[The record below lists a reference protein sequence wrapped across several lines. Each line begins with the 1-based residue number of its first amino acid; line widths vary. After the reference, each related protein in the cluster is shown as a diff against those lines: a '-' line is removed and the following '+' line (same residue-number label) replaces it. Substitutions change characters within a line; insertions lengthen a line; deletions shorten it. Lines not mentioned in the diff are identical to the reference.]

1 MRTRSLFATLLAASI
16 AVSTAA
22 VGDKAWSD
30 DDERDRGRGYQN
42 VIVLVPDGTAQTVAT
57 LARWWNDEPL
67 NVDGDF
73 AGAVRTYMSNSVITG
88 SAAAATAFA
97 TGYKTTVRFIGVGPR
112 PDDVLSTE
120 ETPPEWIQYRP
131 LATVLEAAKDKG
143 KATGLISTSRITH
156 ATPASYAAHIHDRGM
171 DNEIME
177 HLVYQDVDLVF
188 GGGKRH
194 LLPEDE
200 GGRRTDGENLIDELL
215 SRGYEFVETKDE
227 MDDADGP
234 KVWGMFASSH
244 MEADVD
250 RDEFAPEQ
258 PSLAEMTRKAL
269 ELLSEDEDGLF
280 LMIEGSQVDWAG
292 HANDPYYMMTDF
304 LAFDEAY
311 GVAVEFAE
319 ENGDTLVIAFPDHNT
334 GGMTIGHYETRV
346 PYTATTVADL
356 LGPLVTMDTT
366 STGITSTGLER
377 MIDADVRDGLALPQ
391 AIAENLDEWWGI
403 PGLNQPLCSDE
414 QETDDLVDEILALEP
429 EVGLAYAI
437 AEVISRNCTV
447 FGWTTNGHTGEDV
460 PLWVHDADEAYG
472 VIENTELA
480 EIVAEAMKANLDRLN
495 QKLYVD
501 AKEAFPEAGLD
512 MSDPTN
518 PVLVIGRA
526 RLPVSK
532 DLVEIDGR
540 THRLEG
546 IVVHAPLAPTANP
559 LPETSTTGKVY
570 IPEEAVR
577 IINRGSRG
585 RRN

>member
-1 MRTRSLFATLLAASI
+1 
-16 AVSTAA
+16 
-22 VGDKAWSD
+22 
-30 DDERDRGRGYQN
+30 
-42 VIVLVPDGTAQTVAT
+42 
-57 LARWWNDEPL
+57 
-67 NVDGDF
+67 
-73 AGAVRTYMSNSVITG
+73 
-88 SAAAATAFA
+88 
-97 TGYKTTVRFIGVGPR
+97 
-112 PDDVLSTE
+112 
-120 ETPPEWIQYRP
+120 
-131 LATVLEAAKDKG
+131 
-143 KATGLISTSRITH
+143 
-156 ATPASYAAHIHDRGM
+156 
-171 DNEIME
+171 
-177 HLVYQDVDLVF
+177 
-188 GGGKRH
+188 
-194 LLPEDE
+194 
-200 GGRRTDGENLIDELL
+200 
-215 SRGYEFVETKDE
+215 

-269 ELLSEDEDGLF
+269 ELLSKDEDGLF

-319 ENGDTLVIAFPDHNT
+319 ENGDTLVIVFPDHNT

-480 EIVAEAMKANLDRLN
+480 EIVAEAMKANLD
-495 QKLYVD
+495 
-501 AKEAFPEAGLD
+501 AEPEALCRCEGGL
-512 MSDPTN
+512 PG
-518 PVLVIGRA
+518 GRA
-526 RLPVSK
+526 RYERSDQP
-532 DLVEIDGR
+532 
-540 THRLEG
+540 
-546 IVVHAPLAPTANP
+546 
-559 LPETSTTGKVY
+559 
-570 IPEEAVR
+570 
-577 IINRGSRG
+577 GSRDRSSASSGQQGSG
-585 RRN
+585 RDRRQDPPARGHRGARASGADREPAARDIDHG